1 MKFLSYSVSNK
12 ISYGVLIKDHVID
25 LGSRI
30 PNSTL
35 LSIISDGSIVKIQD
49 QALTYDPD
57 FSVSEIQFHKPLLN
71 GGRFICVG
79 KNYKGHLAEANMKLP
94 DFPSMFL
101 RLDTSVVAHNENL
114 ISPKVSTHFD
124 FEGELALIIGK
135 PGRHI
140 KKVDALSHI
149 AGYSIFMDGSIR
161 DFQFQHSLTAGKNFY
176 ATGSFGPYFVTS
188 DEVGDPTQLDLKTR
202 LNGIEVQHTKTD
214 DLIFDIPCLI
224 EYISSYTN
232 LLPGDV
238 IATGTPEGVGFART
252 PPLWMKAGDHLEV
265 EISKLGTLSHLVID
279 EV

>member
-1 MKFLSYSVSNK
+1 MKFLSYSISNK

-35 LSIISDGSIVKIQD
+35 LSIISDRSIVKIQD

-79 KNYKGHLAEANMKLP
+79 KNYKGHLAEANMNLP

-140 KKVDALSHI
+140 KKADALSHI

-202 LNGIEVQHTKTD
+202 LNGIEFQHTKTD

-265 EISKLGTLSHLVID
+265 EISKLGTLSHLVMD

>member
-1 MKFLSYSVSNK
+1 MKFLSYSISNK
-12 ISYGVLIKDHVID
+12 ISYGVLAKDHVID

-30 PNSTL
+30 PNSSL

-49 QALTYDPD
+49 QALKYNPD
-57 FSVSEIQFHKPLLN
+57 FSVSEIQFQKPLLN
-71 GGRFICVG
+71 EGRFICVG

-101 RLDTSVVAHNENL
+101 RLDTSVIAHHANL
-114 ISPKVSTHFD
+114 ISPKVSSQFD
-124 FEGELALIIGK
+124 FEGELAVVIAK

-140 KKVDALSHI
+140 KRANAFDYI

-176 ATGSFGPYFVTS
+176 CSGSFGPYFVTS
-188 DEVGDPTQLDLKTR
+188 DEVGDPTLLDLKTR
-202 LNGIEVQHTKTD
+202 LNGIEVQHTRTD
-214 DLIFDIPCLI
+214 DLIFDIPYLI

-238 IATGTPEGVGFART
+238 IATGTPEGVGFARN
-252 PPLWMKAGDHLEV
+252 PPLWMKAGDHLEI
-265 EISKLGTLSHLVID
+265 EISKLGILSNQVID
-279 EV
+279 EP

>member
-49 QALTYDPD
+49 QALKYDPD
-57 FSVSEIQFHKPLLN
+57 FSISEIQFHKPLLS

-124 FEGELALIIGK
+124 FEGELAIIIGK

-140 KKVDALSHI
+140 KRAEALAHI

-214 DLIFDIPCLI
+214 DLIFDIPYLI

>member
-1 MKFLSYSVSNK
+1 MKFLSYSISNK

-49 QALTYDPD
+49 QSLKYDPD
-57 FSVSEIQFHKPLLN
+57 FSISEIQFHKPLLN

-124 FEGELALIIGK
+124 FEGELAIIIGK

-140 KKVDALSHI
+140 KKADALSHI

-202 LNGIEVQHTKTD
+202 LNSIEVQHTKTD

>member
-49 QALTYDPD
+49 QALKYDPD
-57 FSVSEIQFHKPLLN
+57 FSISEIQFHKPLLN

-124 FEGELALIIGK
+124 FEGELAIIIGK

-140 KKVDALSHI
+140 KRAEALAHI

>member
-1 MKFLSYSVSNK
+1 MKFLSYSISNK

-35 LSIISDGSIVKIQD
+35 LSIISDGSLVKIQD

-114 ISPKVSTHFD
+114 ISPKVSTQFD
-124 FEGELALIIGK
+124 FEGELAIIIGK

-140 KKVDALSHI
+140 KRADALSYI
-149 AGYSIFMDGSIR
+149 AGYSIFMDGSVR

-232 LLPGDV
+232 LVPGDV

>member
-1 MKFLSYSVSNK
+1 MKFLSYSISNK

-140 KKVDALSHI
+140 KKADALSHI

>member
-1 MKFLSYSVSNK
+1 MKFLSYSISNK

-35 LSIISDGSIVKIQD
+35 LSIISDRSIVKIQD

-79 KNYKGHLAEANMKLP
+79 KNYKGHLAEANMNLP

-140 KKVDALSHI
+140 KKADALSHI

-265 EISKLGTLSHLVID
+265 EISKLGTLSHLVMD

>member
-1 MKFLSYSVSNK
+1 MKFLSYSISNK

-30 PNSTL
+30 PNSSL

-79 KNYKGHLAEANMKLP
+79 KNYKGHLAEANMNLP

-140 KKVDALSHI
+140 KKADALSHI

>member
-1 MKFLSYSVSNK
+1 MKFLSYSISNK

-35 LSIISDGSIVKIQD
+35 LSIISDGSLVKIQD

-124 FEGELALIIGK
+124 FEGELAIIIGK

-140 KKVDALSHI
+140 KRADALSYI

>member
-1 MKFLSYSVSNK
+1 MKFLSYSISNK

-35 LSIISDGSIVKIQD
+35 LSIISDGSLVKIQD

-124 FEGELALIIGK
+124 FEGELAIIIGK

-140 KKVDALSHI
+140 KRAEALAHI

>member
-1 MKFLSYSVSNK
+1 MKFLSYSISNK

-140 KKVDALSHI
+140 KKADALSHI

-265 EISKLGTLSHLVID
+265 EISKLGTLSHLVMD

>member
-12 ISYGVLIKDHVID
+12 ISYGVLNKDQVID

-49 QALTYDPD
+49 QALKYDPD

-124 FEGELALIIGK
+124 FEGELAIIIGK

-140 KKVDALSHI
+140 KRADALSYI

>member
-1 MKFLSYSVSNK
+1 MKFLSYSISNK

-30 PNSTL
+30 PNSSL

-140 KKVDALSHI
+140 KKADALSHI

>member
-1 MKFLSYSVSNK
+1 MKFLSYSISNK

-140 KKVDALSHI
+140 KKTDALSHI

>member
-1 MKFLSYSVSNK
+1 MY
-12 ISYGVLIKDHVID
+12 
-25 LGSRI
+25 
-30 PNSTL
+30 
-35 LSIISDGSIVKIQD
+35 
-49 QALTYDPD
+49 
-57 FSVSEIQFHKPLLN
+57 
-71 GGRFICVG
+71 
-79 KNYKGHLAEANMKLP
+79 
-94 DFPSMFL
+94 L

-114 ISPKVSTHFD
+114 ISPKVSTQFD
-124 FEGELALIIGK
+124 FEGELAIIIGK

-140 KKVDALSHI
+140 KRADALSYI

>member
-1 MKFLSYSVSNK
+1 MKFLSYSISNK

-49 QALTYDPD
+49 QALIYDPD

-140 KKVDALSHI
+140 KKADALSHI

>member
-1 MKFLSYSVSNK
+1 MKFLSYSISNK
-12 ISYGVLIKDHVID
+12 ISYGVLIKHHVID

-35 LSIISDGSIVKIQD
+35 LSIISDGSLVKIQD

-124 FEGELALIIGK
+124 FEGELAIIIGK

-140 KKVDALSHI
+140 KRADALSHI

>member
-1 MKFLSYSVSNK
+1 MKFLSYSISNK
-12 ISYGVLIKDHVID
+12 ISYGVLIKDHFID

-30 PNSTL
+30 PNSSL

-49 QALTYDPD
+49 QALKYDPD

-124 FEGELALIIGK
+124 FEGELAIIIGK

-140 KKVDALSHI
+140 KRADALSHI